1 MSYDS
6 AIIVAIVCL
15 SALSTVLLVS
25 VIYVI
30 LKLAKKDKKII
41 ADNLGS
47 DSNFKVSGNV
57 VWFRNSLLW
66 IFSQI
71 MIILIKL

>member
-1 MSYDS
+1 MSYGS

-30 LKLAKKDKKII
+30 LKLAKKDNKKVIG
-41 ADNLGS
+41 DTLGS
-47 DSNFKVSGNV
+47 ASNLKAGENAI
-57 VWFRNSLLW
+57 WFRNSL
-66 IFSQI
+66 F
-71 MIILIKL
+71 

>member
-30 LKLAKKDKKII
+30 LKLAKKDKKVIG
-41 ADNLGS
+41 DTLGS
-47 DSNFKVSGNV
+47 ASNLKVGENA
-57 VWFRNSLLW
+57 
-66 IFSQI
+66 I
-71 MIILIKL
+71 